1 MASSTSSG
9 KQARNPR
16 PSQAEGVDSAA
27 DFRFASRVTRAG
39 EKTGV
44 LLLNLGTPRSARPAD
59 VRAYLRE
66 FLMDPRVLDMPA
78 LARWPLVNLVIA
90 PFRAPRSAR
99 LYRNI
104 WGPEGS
110 PQLVHGEALAAALE
124 EALGPSHSVRLGM
137 RYGQPSLE
145 TALESLVAAGAERI
159 VAVPLFPQYASSS
172 LGSGLEKLFAIA
184 GAQNDVPPLDA
195 LGEFYDEPGFIAALA
210 EIARPRIA
218 AFRPDHVLFSYHG
231 LPERHVR
238 ASDRNGNHCLRSAD
252 CCAAIGFAN
261 ARCYRAQCFA
271 TTRALATALGLA
283 PESHSLAFQSRLGR
297 DPWIRPWTDVR
308 LPELAR
314 AGVKRLAVMCP
325 SFAADCLE
333 TLEEVGIRARAQW
346 KAEGGEAL
354 ELVPCANAHPAFVRF
369 LAGRIR

>member
-1 MASSTSSG
+1 
-9 KQARNPR
+9 
-16 PSQAEGVDSAA
+16 
-27 DFRFASRVTRAG
+27 VTRRG

-44 LLLNLGTPRSARPAD
+44 LLLNLGTPRSPRPGD
-59 VRAYLRE
+59 VRAYLTE
-66 FLMDPRVLDMPA
+66 FLSDPRVLDMPA
-78 LARWPLVNLVIA
+78 LLRWPLVHLVIA
-90 PFRAPRSAR
+90 PFRAPRSAE
-99 LYRNI
+99 LYRKI

-124 EALGPSHSVRLGM
+124 AELGASHSVRLGM

-145 TALESLVAAGAERI
+145 SALGSLIAAGAERI

-172 LGSGLEKLFAIA
+172 LGSGLEKLFALA
-184 GAQNDVPPLDA
+184 GGLNNVPPIAA
-195 LGEFYDEPGFIAALA
+195 LGEFYDAPGFIAALA
-210 EIARPRIA
+210 EVARPRLA

-238 ASDRNGNHCLRSAD
+238 ASDRSGSHCLRSPD
-252 CCAAIGFAN
+252 CCNAIGFAN
-261 ARCYRAQCFA
+261 ARCYRAQCLA
-271 TTRALATALGLA
+271 TTRALVAALGLA
-283 PESHSLAFQSRLGR
+283 PGSHSFAFQSRLGR
-297 DPWIRPWTDVR
+297 DRWIQPYTDAR

-314 AGVKRLAVMCP
+314 SGVKRLAVLCP

-333 TLEEVGIRARAQW
+333 TLEEIGVRGRAQW
-346 KAEGGEAL
+346 EAAGGEAL

>member
-1 MASSTSSG
+1 M
-9 KQARNPR
+9 
-16 PSQAEGVDSAA
+16 
-27 DFRFASRVTRAG
+27 TRAG

-44 LLLNLGTPRSARPAD
+44 LLLNLGTPRSARAAD

-90 PFRAPRSAR
+90 PFRAPRSAE
-99 LYRNI
+99 LYRKI

-124 EALGPSHSVRLGM
+124 AELGPSHSVRLGM

-145 TALESLVAAGAERI
+145 NALGSLLAAGAHRI

-172 LGSGLEKLFAIA
+172 LGSGVQRLFEIA
-184 GAQNDVPPLDA
+184 GRMNAVPPIDA
-195 LGEFYDEPGFIAALA
+195 LGEFYDAPGFIAALA
-210 EIARPRIA
+210 EIARPRLA

-238 ASDRNGNHCLRSAD
+238 ASDRSGTHCLRSDD
-252 CCAAIGFAN
+252 CCEAIGFAN
-261 ARCYRAQCFA
+261 ARCYRAQCVA
-271 TTRALATALGLA
+271 TTRALVGALGLA
-283 PESHSLAFQSRLGR
+283 PGSHSFAFQSRLGR
-297 DPWIRPWTDVR
+297 DPWIQPHTDVR

-314 AGVKRLAVMCP
+314 GGVKRLAVLCP

-333 TLEEVGIRARAQW
+333 TLEEIGVRGRAQW
-346 KAEGGEAL
+346 EAAGGEAL

>member
-1 MASSTSSG
+1 
-9 KQARNPR
+9 
-16 PSQAEGVDSAA
+16 
-27 DFRFASRVTRAG
+27 VTRRG

-44 LLLNLGTPRSARPAD
+44 LLLNLGTPRSPRPAH

-66 FLMDPRVLDMPA
+66 FLSDPRVLDMPA
-78 LARWPLVNLVIA
+78 IVRWPLVNLVIA
-90 PFRAPRSAR
+90 PFRAPRSAE
-99 LYRNI
+99 LYRKI

-124 EALGPSHSVRLGM
+124 AELGPSHSVRLGM

-145 TALESLVAAGAERI
+145 TALGSLLAAGAERI

-172 LGSGLEKLFAIA
+172 LGSGLQKLFELA
-184 GAQNDVPPLDA
+184 GGLNNVPPIDA
-195 LGEFYDEPGFIAALA
+195 LGEFYDAPGFVAALA
-210 EIARPRIA
+210 EIARPRLA

-238 ASDRNGNHCLRSAD
+238 ASDRSGSHCLRSPD
-252 CCAAIGFAN
+252 CCSAIGFAN
-261 ARCYRAQCFA
+261 ARCYRAQCLA
-271 TTRALATALGLA
+271 TTRALVAALGLA
-283 PESHSLAFQSRLGR
+283 PGTHSFAFQSRLGR
-297 DPWIRPWTDVR
+297 DPWIQPHTDVR

-314 AGVKRLAVMCP
+314 AGVKRLAVLCP

-333 TLEEVGIRARAQW
+333 TLEEIGVRGRAQW
-346 KAEGGEAL
+346 EAAGGEAL
-354 ELVPCANAHPAFVRF
+354 ELVPCANAHPAFVSF